1 MFQKL
6 KKTFILGIATKDQ
19 NILVDNVPEPSSSDI
34 EGLVCAKIHKFPQK
48 ISKIV
53 IFDFLGHVTGEEL
66 FDSKRTLL
74 SWDLNDWVEY
84 IFQTPFLLGVVIGTL
99 VAVILLV
106 IGFCLVCFI
115 CR

>member
-1 MFQKL
+1 MS
-6 KKTFILGIATKDQ
+6 
-19 NILVDNVPEPSSSDI
+19 N
-34 EGLVCAKIHKFPQK
+34 
-48 ISKIV
+48 IV
-53 IFDFLGHVTGEEL
+53 ILNFPGHVTGEEL

>member
-1 MFQKL
+1 M
-6 KKTFILGIATKDQ
+6 
-19 NILVDNVPEPSSSDI
+19 DNVPEPSTSDI
-34 EGLVCAKIHKFPQK
+34 EGL
-48 ISKIV
+48 SKKLTNSPKQIYNIV
-53 IFDFLGHVTGEEL
+53 ILNFPGHVTGEEL